1 MFSFPRFSPHFSFEH
16 GWMQAATPLQ
26 RRLLGMAWI
35 WGRSLGI
42 SITHSSC
49 KPQGWLNRFFPHLL
63 SKALQILAAK
73 EQDRNFRAM
82 RRYKFLVLLA
92 GEVVLL
98 HLCSMSRELCYTL
111 LAKISKYGCQ
121 GLLSDTKPT
130 RPKIDALLSGP
141 VYLRTN
147 HAMQGVQL
155 LFFCFWHLLSP
166 YRLSSSDFLHSVGD
180 GEAAKKCTPNKTAQ
194 TDQMWQLEMERI
206 SNTTKHLNKVFHT
219 SQTYRHL
226 TNRKDTRTSNINLAK
241 IHAQSHLSPRV
252 A

>member
-1 MFSFPRFSPHFSFEH
+1 MHACFRKFS
-16 GWMQAATPLQ
+16 APLQ
-26 RRLLGMAWI
+26 FRTWLNASSNAAPKAPCWEWRKNLEDPRPRGANLR
-35 WGRSLGI
+35 RSLGI

-49 KPQGWLNRFFPHLL
+49 KKQTVKPTNCQKLEKSLQQRNKTATSAPWGAINFWCCLL
-63 SKALQILAAK
+63 
-73 EQDRNFRAM
+73 
-82 RRYKFLVLLA
+82 

-98 HLCSMSRELCYTL
+98 QLCSMSRELCYTL

-166 YRLSSSDFLHSVGD
+166 YRLSSSDFSTFGRRWRSSQKMHAEQDSPDWSNV
-180 GEAAKKCTPNKTAQ
+180 TAG
-194 TDQMWQLEMERI
+194 
-206 SNTTKHLNKVFHT
+206 NGK
-219 SQTYRHL
+219 
-226 TNRKDTRTSNINLAK
+226 NL
-241 IHAQSHLSPRV
+241 
-252 A
+252 

>member
-1 MFSFPRFSPHFSFEH
+1 LFFSCLTVDAILLHEKGCAWEEISPKSVCLYPPVFLFSKILYGKTFPLECTLAFASFRPTSVSNMAECK
-16 GWMQAATPLQ
+16 QQ
-26 RRLLGMAWI
+26 RRSKGAWE
-35 WGRSLGI
+35 WLKNLEDRRPRGANLRRSLGI

-63 SKALQILAAK
+63 SKAGKILAAK

-155 LFFCFWHLLSP
+155 LFFCF
-166 YRLSSSDFLHSVGD
+166 
-180 GEAAKKCTPNKTAQ
+180 
-194 TDQMWQLEMERI
+194 
-206 SNTTKHLNKVFHT
+206 
-219 SQTYRHL
+219 
-226 TNRKDTRTSNINLAK
+226 
-241 IHAQSHLSPRV
+241 
-252 A
+252 